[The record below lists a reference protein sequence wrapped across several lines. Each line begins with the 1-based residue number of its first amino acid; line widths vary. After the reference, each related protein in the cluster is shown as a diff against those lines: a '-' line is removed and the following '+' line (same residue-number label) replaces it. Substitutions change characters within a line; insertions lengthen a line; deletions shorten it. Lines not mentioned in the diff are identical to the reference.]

1 MRTSC
6 VMSSSDAE
14 RDECLA
20 RDEPA
25 VPALWSRAP
34 HDKSEAEDA
43 KRRLLIFFK
52 ASNQSRKA

>member
-34 HDKSEAEDA
+34 HDKNEAECA
-43 KRRLLIFFK
+43 KRRRVIIF
-52 ASNQSRKA
+52 